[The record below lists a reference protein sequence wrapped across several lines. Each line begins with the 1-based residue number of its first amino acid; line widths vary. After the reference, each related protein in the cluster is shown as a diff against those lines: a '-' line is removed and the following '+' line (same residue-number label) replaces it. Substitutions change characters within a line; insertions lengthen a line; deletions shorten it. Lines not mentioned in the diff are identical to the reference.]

1 MQKWKKVH
9 GSQADKPTEFD
20 TTSSPTTVYQRKN
33 IHRIEIENFDGTKS
47 ELWEYDERTMSH
59 EEYAVIAEI
68 IKTQKDI
75 AAIEDVL
82 CALDIESEEA

>member
-1 MQKWKKVH
+1 MKDWKKVH
-9 GSQADKPTEFD
+9 GSQVEQPPEFD
-20 TTSSPTTVYQRKN
+20 TASSPTTVYQRRN
-33 IHRIEIENFDGTKS
+33 IQRVIIENIDGTKS

-59 EEYAVIAEI
+59 DEYAVIAEI

-82 CALDIESEEA
+82 CSLDTASEEA